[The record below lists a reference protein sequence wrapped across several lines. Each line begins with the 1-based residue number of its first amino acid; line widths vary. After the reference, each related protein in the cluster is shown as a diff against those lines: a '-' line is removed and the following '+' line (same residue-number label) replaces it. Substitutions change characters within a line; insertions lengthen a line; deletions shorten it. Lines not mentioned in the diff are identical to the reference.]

1 MNVSAQNLCKSHIL
15 GIQKQ
20 QLLLPLTSDTW
31 YYLVVLI
38 ISIAVCYPCCNIDQ
52 DGLNALVKN
61 ISSIMDSLSYLEK
74 KLKEIAGLIG
84 VVSSWIFFKSLNRV
98 IFVDS
103 KPGMDIYGSN
113 VYSYILYNKS
123 QVLPFLSLHGRRR

>member
-1 MNVSAQNLCKSHIL
+1 
-15 GIQKQ
+15 
-20 QLLLPLTSDTW
+20 
-31 YYLVVLI
+31 
-38 ISIAVCYPCCNIDQ
+38 
-52 DGLNALVKN
+52 
-61 ISSIMDSLSYLEK
+61 MDSLSYLEK